1 MADDHKRLIEAAKN
15 PSVALDYELAQEMA
29 SALGRLGRVLEK
41 SLQALADFD
50 TNSGAAPSP
59 EARRGLV
66 AAAGKA
72 LWEFT
77 VQREACG
84 LRDTRQIIRDYRV
97 PADVLSRTGIVVQ
110 EPLRIK
116 RPRP

>member
-29 SALGRLGRVLEK
+29 SALGRLGRALERAI
-41 SLQALADFD
+41 QALADCD
-50 TNSGAAPSP
+50 AGGGVPSP
-59 EARRGLV
+59 EVRRALV

-84 LRDTRQIIRDYRV
+84 LRDTSQIIRDSRV
-97 PADVLSRTGIVVQ
+97 TPEVLNRTGIVVP
-110 EPLRIK
+110 EPRRIK

>member
-1 MADDHKRLIEAAKN
+1 MTHDHKRLIEAAKN

-29 SALGRLGRVLEK
+29 SALGRLGRALER

-50 TNSGAAPSP
+50 AGNAVPSP
-59 EARRGLV
+59 EARRALV
-66 AAAGKA
+66 ATAGKA

>member
-1 MADDHKRLIEAAKN
+1 MSDDHKRLIEAAKN

-29 SALGRLGRVLEK
+29 SALGRLGRALER
-41 SLQALADFD
+41 SLQALFDYDADN
-50 TNSGAAPSP
+50 TSPSP
-59 EARRGLV
+59 EARRALV

-97 PADVLSRTGIVVQ
+97 PADVVSHTGIVVH

>member
-1 MADDHKRLIEAAKN
+1 MADDHKHLIEAAKN

-29 SALGRLGRVLEK
+29 SALGRLGRALEK
-41 SLQALADFD
+41 ALQALADFD
-50 TNSGAAPSP
+50 ASDPVPSP
-59 EARRGLV
+59 EARRALL
-66 AAAGKA
+66 ATAGKA

-84 LRDTRQIIRDYRV
+84 LRDTRQVIRDYRV
-97 PADVLSRTGIVVQ
+97 PADVISRTGIVVH
-110 EPLRIK
+110 EPMRIK

>member
-1 MADDHKRLIEAAKN
+1 MSSDHKRLIEAAKN

-29 SALGRLGRVLEK
+29 SALGRLGRALEK
-41 SLQALADFD
+41 SLHALADFD
-50 TNSGAAPSP
+50 AGDAPSSP
-59 EARRGLV
+59 ETRRALV

-97 PADVLSRTGIVVQ
+97 PADVLSRTGIVTQ
-110 EPLRIK
+110 EPMRIK

>member
-1 MADDHKRLIEAAKN
+1 MSNDHKRLIEAAKN

-29 SALGRLGRVLEK
+29 SALGRLGRALEK
-41 SLQALADFD
+41 ALQALADFD
-50 TNSGAAPSP
+50 AGNAAPSP
-59 EARRGLV
+59 EMRHALV